1 MLLTGLIGWPVGHSR
16 SPAMHNAAFAV
27 AGIEGVYV
35 PLPVHPERVG
45 EAVAGLRAL
54 GFRGA
59 NVTVPHKQT
68 VIPHLDE
75 LSPAARAIGALNT
88 IVVRENGSL
97 FGDNTDARGFL
108 ADLVEQG
115 IMVEEMKEG
124 GALIIGAGGSA
135 RAVAYALTSTGI
147 PVRIMAR
154 RFAQAAQ
161 LIADIR
167 SHLTDETLIV
177 NLQSSNPNIDYQIS
191 KVKLIV
197 NCTPVGMVPHVDASP
212 WPDGFP
218 FHAGQFLYDLVYNPS
233 ETRLM
238 RQARAGGAT
247 VSNGLGMLLHQGA
260 LAWEQWTG
268 VPAPLAA
275 MRRGLEDGFVVTP
288 PA

>member
-16 SPAMHNAAFAV
+16 SPAMHNAAFAA

-54 GFRGA
+54 GFRGV
-59 NVTVPHKQT
+59 NVTVPHKQA
-68 VIPHLDE
+68 VLPHLDA
-75 LSPAARAIGALNT
+75 LSPTAAAIGAINT
-88 IVVRENGSL
+88 IVVREDGSL

-115 IMVEEMKEG
+115 ITVGDMKKG
-124 GALIIGAGGSA
+124 GALILGAGGSA
-135 RAVAYALTSTGI
+135 RAVAYVLASAGV
-147 PVRIMAR
+147 PVRIWTR
-154 RFAQAAQ
+154 RPAQAAQ
-161 LIADIR
+161 LVADLR
-167 SHLTDETLIV
+167 PHLTDESLILD
-177 NLQSSNPNIDYQIS
+177 LQSSIPNIEYQRLMI
-191 KVKLIV
+191 KLII
-197 NCTPVGMVPHVDASP
+197 NCTPVGMTPHTNASP
-212 WPDGFP
+212 WPDDLP
-218 FHAGQFLYDLVYNPS
+218 FQSGQFLYDLVYNPS

-238 RQARAGGAT
+238 RQARAGGAA

-275 MRRGLEDGFVVTP
+275 MRLALTVG
-288 PA
+288 